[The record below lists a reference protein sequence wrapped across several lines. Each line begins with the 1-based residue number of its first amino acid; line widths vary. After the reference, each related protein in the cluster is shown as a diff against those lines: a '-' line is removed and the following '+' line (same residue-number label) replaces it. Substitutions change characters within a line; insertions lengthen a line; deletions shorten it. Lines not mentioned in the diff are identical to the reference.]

1 VIRRN
6 SRIGQSQAEW
16 RIKSYEVEEVEG
28 EPFSRI
34 AFHFASFIARRTG
47 RG

>member
-6 SRIGQSQAEW
+6 SRIGQSQAD
-16 RIKSYEVEEVEG
+16 RLGKSYEVEEVEG
-28 EPFSRI
+28 EPFSLL
-34 AFHFASFIARRTG
+34 AFHFASFIAGRTG